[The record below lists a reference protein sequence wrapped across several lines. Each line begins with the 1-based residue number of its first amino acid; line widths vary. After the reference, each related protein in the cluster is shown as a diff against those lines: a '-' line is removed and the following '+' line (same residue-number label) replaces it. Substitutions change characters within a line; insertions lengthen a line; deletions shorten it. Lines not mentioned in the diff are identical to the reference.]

1 MPLAAIDAATR
12 ALLATADGF
21 DDGDV
26 RAPSL
31 LPGWTRGHVLTH
43 VARNADGGTRL
54 LTWARTGVESY
65 EYPSMEARAAEIEEG
80 AGRPAA
86 ALVEDVRDSARR
98 FADAYALMPDE
109 AWTRTVQWTSGAR
122 HPAARAADSRLTEV
136 LVHHVDLDAGFTP
149 SDWPAEFT
157 SRALDSVVAAFARR
171 EDAPRL
177 RLRATDTGR
186 ELGNSEDHGA
196 GEAANEGETRDNAKT
211 PDNDETRDNDE
222 TPGNRETRGDDE
234 APGSGEARGDGK
246 GPGDDEARDN
256 DETRDNDEVPGNRE
270 ARGDGKGPG
279 DDEVRG
285 DGESPGGGGGLVVVA
300 GAEASLLAWL
310 MGRSRGEDLTGAAGV
325 TLPFLY

>member
-1 MPLAAIDAATR
+1 MLTDPERPLVALATIDAATR
-12 ALLATADGF
+12 SLLATAEGF

-26 RAPSL
+26 RAASL

-43 VARNADGGTRL
+43 IARNAAGGTRL

-65 EYPSMEARAAEIEEG
+65 EYPSMEARAAEIDAG

-86 ALVEDVRDSARR
+86 ELVDDVRESARR

-109 AWTRTVQWTSGAR
+109 AWARTVQWTSGAR
-122 HPAARAADSRLTEV
+122 HPAARAADARLTEV

-149 SDWPAEFT
+149 RDWPAAFT
-157 SRALDSVVAAFARR
+157 SRALDSVAAAFARR
-171 EDAPRL
+171 ADAPRL

-186 ELGNSEDHGA
+186 ELGEAETVGTGESKAVGDGEASRASEATRTGDGEATRTGYGDATRA
-196 GEAANEGETRDNAKT
+196 GEAL
-211 PDNDETRDNDE
+211 
-222 TPGNRETRGDDE
+222 GNTGAVR
-234 APGSGEARGDGK
+234 AGEALGDAGASVDGGASGAGG
-246 GPGDDEARDN
+246 GPGD
-256 DETRDNDEVPGNRE
+256 
-270 ARGDGKGPG
+270 GD
-279 DDEVRG
+279 
-285 DGESPGGGGGLVVVA
+285 GLVVVA